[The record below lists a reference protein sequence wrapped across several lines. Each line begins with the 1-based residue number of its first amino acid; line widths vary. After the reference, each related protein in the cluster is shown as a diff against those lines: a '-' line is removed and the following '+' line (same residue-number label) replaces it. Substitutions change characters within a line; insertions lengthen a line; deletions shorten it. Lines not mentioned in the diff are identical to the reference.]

1 MCAKTGRAKPL
12 SREERRAAILEA
24 VIPLLLEKGAAV
36 TTSEMAE
43 AAGIAEG
50 TIFRAFADK
59 ATLLHEAVKVTMDPL
74 PLREI
79 LQRISAADPFE
90 DQVLAA
96 TAALLGYFE
105 RGAAL
110 MGILRGM
117 SPPEARTGASP
128 RRRAFDSQAVIT
140 EDLTAIMARRRDRL
154 SVTPGQAAVI
164 LRGLVF
170 TNVHPWLA
178 PDEKL
183 TVRQIV
189 AVLLSGVLPEGPAA

>member
-12 SREERRAAILEA
+12 SRDKRRAAILDA
-24 VIPLLLEKGAAV
+24 VVPLLLEKGAAV
-36 TTSEMAE
+36 TTAEMAE

-59 ATLLHEAVKVTMDPL
+59 ATLLYEAVKATMDPL

-79 LQRISAADPFE
+79 LRRIPAEAPFE

-117 SPPEARTGASP
+117 PSPESRTAASP

-140 EDLTAIMARRRDRL
+140 KELTAIMNRRRDRML
-154 SVTPGQAAVI
+154 VTPGQAAVI

-183 TVRQIV
+183 TAEQIV
-189 AVLLSGVLPEGPAA
+189 AVLLSGVVTQERVT